1 MNKKPFHEV
10 VAEKLITQLKQGT
23 APWQRPWKP
32 GQPGAFIPMN
42 PITGKRYK
50 GINAIQLMAEGHSDP
65 RWMTYKQAETLGA
78 QVRRGEKGTMIQYWK
93 FSEEKIKT
101 DEQGDPVLNA
111 DGKPVKVDM
120 RLERPRVFYAVV
132 FNAGQI
138 DGLPARVQQEVPWNA
153 IERAEQMLKNSSAV
167 IHFGEH
173 NRAFYRPTTDSIHLP
188 DKSQF
193 PEASH
198 YYATAL
204 HELGHWTGHSSRLD
218 RDLIHPFGSEGYARE
233 ELRAEIASMLLG
245 DELGIGHDP
254 GQHAA
259 YVGSWIK
266 ALQDDPMEV
275 FRAAADAEKIHQFV
289 LSLEQQQTLEQ
300 SRTEAIT
307 KDYSQVL
314 SADVNTVL
322 HGPDFVF
329 DSVSQYQG
337 ETLENAL
344 RQHGL
349 NSISDITGVHPER
362 FESTALTV
370 LSPVFGLPSEDN
382 LMSNVETQA
391 HIERTCLA
399 LAFMY
404 VAEELV
410 MKQNLSES
418 KSIPANIAD
427 EITVLNG
434 IQSLQNTDIEAT
446 PVSPEKIWLDIPFKQ
461 KDVAKELAGTL
472 PNGQK
477 AIAWD
482 KESSRWFA
490 RPGADLDRLK
500 PWLAN
505 SSDRSDVES
514 NQENMAIE
522 RIRLAVPYEQRE
534 AVKQLGG
541 KLADG
546 KNAVIWDKAEKCWF
560 AEKGAN
566 LDKLKPWIAEDNM
579 RQQGPAM
586 PPQQEFADTLKSL
599 GCIVTD
605 SHPIMDGKTHRIR
618 VEGDKK
624 GEKAGFYVGHLDGH
638 PAGYAKNNRTGI
650 EITWKSKGYSFTPEE
665 KARLQADAFEKLKA
679 REMAHQEAQAAA
691 ALRVER
697 RVEELLPAV
706 SPTPYLATKG
716 IKPQVGVLT
725 DKEGLSTCIPATDAN
740 GKLWSMQF
748 ISQNGTKRFSKNS
761 RKEGCFHALGG
772 LDAIERAPAIVIAE
786 GYATAASVSEALG
799 FATIAAFDAGNLE
812 PVARNLHEK
821 FPNKPIIITGDDDRL
836 LEATQGINP
845 GLIKAQEAARAVNGT
860 AVFPVFAPGE
870 QARDPKGFT
879 DFNDL
884 ATKSALGAEAVK
896 RQVKSIVEDVFIINY
911 SVVFSFVASLIFQ
924 RNNADARGWWPVLII
939 MSEFYAIL
947 FGLVFAVLAL
957 LLKTQHDKYT
967 DRFAQILAI
976 SFISL
981 TFLPFYFKVGAT
993 DHVHTST
1000 IWMILLFSVH
1010 LLVCLG
1016 ARLRK
1021 KL

>member
-1 MNKKPFHEV
+1 MNKKPFHEI
-10 VAEKLITQLKQGT
+10 VAEKLITQLKQGA

-50 GINAIQLMAEGHSDP
+50 GINAIQLVAEGHSDP
-65 RWMTYKQAETLGA
+65 RWLTYKQAETLGA

-93 FSEEKIKT
+93 FTEEKIKT
-101 DEQGDPVLNA
+101 DEQGNPVLNA

-138 DGLPARVQQEVPWNA
+138 DGLPPRVQQEVSWNA
-153 IERAEQMLKNSSAV
+153 IERAEQMLKNSGAV

-173 NRAFYRPTTDSIHLP
+173 NRAFYRPVSDSIHLP

-289 LSLEQQQTLEQ
+289 LSLEQQQVLEQ

-329 DSVSQYQG
+329 DSITAYQG
-337 ETLENAL
+337 ETLEATL
-344 RQHGL
+344 RHHGL
-349 NSISDITGVHPER
+349 NSISDITGVHPEQ
-362 FESTALTV
+362 FDKTALDV
-370 LSPVFGLPSEDN
+370 LSPVFGLKAGDSLVNHGD
-382 LMSNVETQA
+382 SNA
-391 HIERTCLA
+391 HYERTCLA
-399 LAFMY
+399 LAFVY

-410 MKQNLSES
+410 MKQNLQQSQTES
-418 KSIPANIAD
+418 KLMSTSLAD
-427 EITVLNG
+427 EIAELSD
-434 IQSLQNTDIEAT
+434 IQLQHNANAETIS
-446 PVSPEKIWLDIPFKQ
+446 VSPEKIWLDIPFKQ
-461 KDVAKELAGTL
+461 KDVAKELAGNL

-500 PWLAN
+500 PWIAN
-505 SSDRSDVES
+505 SSDRPDMES

-522 RIRLAVPYEQRE
+522 RTRLAVPYEQRE
-534 AVKQLGG
+534 AIKQLGG

-546 KNAVIWDKAEKCWF
+546 KKAVIWDKAEKCWF
-560 AEKGAN
+560 AERGAN
-566 LDKLKPWIAEDNM
+566 LDKLKPWIAEDNVL
-579 RQQGPAM
+579 QQAPAM

-650 EITWKSKGYSFTPEE
+650 EITWKSKGYSFPPEE

-679 REMAHQEAQAAA
+679 REMAHEEAQAEA

-697 RVEELLPAV
+697 KVDELLPVV
-706 SPTPYLATKG
+706 SPTPYLAAKG
-716 IKPQVGVLT
+716 IKPKAGIFT
-725 DKEGLSTCIPATDAN
+725 DKERLTTCVPATDAN
-740 GKLWSMQF
+740 GKLWSIQF
-748 ISQNGTKRFSKNS
+748 ISKDGTKRFAKNS

-821 FPNKPIIITGDDDRL
+821 FPDKPIIITGDDDRL
-836 LEATQGINP
+836 LEVTQGINP

-860 AVFPVFAPGE
+860 AIFPIFAPGE
-870 QARDPKGFT
+870 QTQDPKGFT

-896 RQVKSIVEDVFIINY
+896 RQVKSIVDDV
-911 SVVFSFVASLIFQ
+911 VRKHEKTL
-924 RNNADARGWWPVLII
+924 DAPKQ
-939 MSEFYAIL
+939 AIPL
-947 FGLVFAVLAL
+947 KREGRAL
-957 LLKTQHDKYT
+957 
-967 DRFAQILAI
+967 
-976 SFISL
+976 S
-981 TFLPFYFKVGAT
+981 
-993 DHVHTST
+993 
-1000 IWMILLFSVH
+1000 
-1010 LLVCLG
+1010 C
-1016 ARLRK
+1016 
-1021 KL
+1021 

>member
-1 MNKKPFHEV
+1 MNKKPFHEI
-10 VAEKLITQLKQGT
+10 VAEKLITQLKQGA

-93 FSEEKIKT
+93 FTEEKIKT
-101 DEQGDPVLNA
+101 DERGDPVLNA
-111 DGKPVKVDM
+111 EGKSVKVDV

-138 DGLPARVQQEVPWNA
+138 DGLPPRVQQEATWSA
-153 IERAEQMLKNSSAV
+153 IERAEQMLKNSGAV
-167 IHFGEH
+167 IHLGEH

-193 PEASH
+193 PDASH

-254 GQHAA
+254 GQHTA

-266 ALQDDPMEV
+266 VLQDDPMEV
-275 FRAAADAEKIHQFV
+275 FRAAADAEKIQHFV
-289 LSLEQQQTLEQ
+289 LSLEQQQVLEQ
-300 SRTEAIT
+300 S
-307 KDYSQVL
+307 
-314 SADVNTVL
+314 
-322 HGPDFVF
+322 
-329 DSVSQYQG
+329 
-337 ETLENAL
+337 
-344 RQHGL
+344 
-349 NSISDITGVHPER
+349 
-362 FESTALTV
+362 
-370 LSPVFGLPSEDN
+370 
-382 LMSNVETQA
+382 
-391 HIERTCLA
+391 
-399 LAFMY
+399 

-410 MKQNLSES
+410 MKQNLQQSQAES
-418 KSIPANIAD
+418 MSTSLAD
-427 EITVLNG
+427 EIAKLSD
-434 IQSLQNTDIEAT
+434 IQLQQHNTNAETISVGAER
-446 PVSPEKIWLDIPFKQ
+446 IWLDIPFKQ

-500 PWLAN
+500 PWLSNA
-505 SSDRSDVES
+505 SDRSDVES
-514 NQENMAIE
+514 NQENMAAE

-541 KLADG
+541 KRADG

-560 AEKGAN
+560 AERGAN
-566 LDKLKPWIAEDNM
+566 LDNLKPWIAEDNM
-579 RQQGPAM
+579 LQAPAM

-599 GCIVTD
+599 GCVVTNG
-605 SHPIMDGKTHRIR
+605 HPIMDGKTHRIS

-679 REMAHQEAQAAA
+679 REMAHEEAQAEA

-697 RVEELLPAV
+697 KADELLPVV
-706 SPTPYLATKG
+706 SPTPYLAKKG
-716 IKPQVGVLT
+716 IKPHAGVLT
-725 DKEGLSTCIPATDAN
+725 DKEGLTTCVPATDAN

-748 ISQNGTKRFSKNS
+748 ISKDGAKRFAKNS

-799 FATIAAFDAGNLE
+799 FSTIAAFDAGNLE

-821 FPNKPIIITGDDDRL
+821 FPDKPIIITGDDDRF
-836 LEATQGINP
+836 LEVTQGINP

-860 AVFPVFAPGE
+860 AVFPIFAPGE
-870 QARDPKGFT
+870 QAQDLKGFT

-896 RQVKSIVEDVFIINY
+896 RQVKSIVDDV
-911 SVVFSFVASLIFQ
+911 VKKHEKAL
-924 RNNADARGWWPVLII
+924 DAPKQTIPLKRETRS
-939 MSEFYAIL
+939 MS
-947 FGLVFAVLAL
+947 
-957 LLKTQHDKYT
+957 
-967 DRFAQILAI
+967 
-976 SFISL
+976 
-981 TFLPFYFKVGAT
+981 
-993 DHVHTST
+993 
-1000 IWMILLFSVH
+1000 
-1010 LLVCLG
+1010 C
-1016 ARLRK
+1016 
-1021 KL
+1021 

>member
-1 MNKKPFHEV
+1 MKEEV
-10 VAEKLITQLKQGT
+10 
-23 APWQRPWKP
+23 
-32 GQPGAFIPMN
+32 
-42 PITGKRYK
+42 
-50 GINAIQLMAEGHSDP
+50 
-65 RWMTYKQAETLGA
+65 
-78 QVRRGEKGTMIQYWK
+78 
-93 FSEEKIKT
+93 
-101 DEQGDPVLNA
+101 
-111 DGKPVKVDM
+111 

-138 DGLPARVQQEVPWNA
+138 DGLPPRVQEEVSWNA
-153 IERAEQMLKNSSAV
+153 IERAEQMLKNSGAV

-173 NRAFYRPTTDSIHLP
+173 DRAFYRPASDTIHLP

-254 GQHAA
+254 GQHAS

-266 ALQDDPMEV
+266 SLQDDPLEV

-289 LSLEQQQTLEQ
+289 LSLEQQQVLEQ
-300 SRTEAIT
+300 KRTEAVT
-307 KDYSQVL
+307 KDYSQAL

-322 HGPDFVF
+322 HGSDFVF

-337 ETLENAL
+337 ETLEKAL
-344 RQHGL
+344 RHHGF
-349 NSISDITGVHPER
+349 NSISDITGVHPEQ
-362 FESTALTV
+362 FESTALTA
-370 LSPVFGLPSEDN
+370 LSPVFGLSSEDN
-382 LMSNVETQA
+382 LMSNVETEA

-418 KSIPANIAD
+418 KSIPANLAD
-427 EITVLNG
+427 EIAVFNG
-434 IQSLQNTDIEAT
+434 IQSLQNTGIEAA
-446 PVSPEKIWLDIPFKQ
+446 PVSAEKIWLDIPFKQ

-472 PNGQK
+472 PDGQK

-482 KESSRWFA
+482 KENSRWFA

-500 PWLAN
+500 PWLSN
-505 SSDRSDVES
+505 SSGLPDMES
-514 NQENMAIE
+514 NQKNLVIE
-522 RIRLAVPYEQRE
+522 RTRLAVPYEQRE

-560 AEKGAN
+560 AEIGAN
-566 LDKLKPWIAEDNM
+566 LDKIKPWISEGNM
-579 RQQGPAM
+579 RHQTPAM

-599 GCIVTD
+599 GCVVTD
-605 SHPIMDGKTHRIR
+605 DHPIMDGKAHRIR

-638 PAGYAKNNRTGI
+638 PAGYAKNNRTGM

-665 KARLQADAFEKLKA
+665 KARLQADAFEKMKA
-679 REMAHQEAQAAA
+679 REIAHKESQEEA

-697 RVEELLPAV
+697 KIDELLPVV
-706 SPTPYLATKG
+706 SPTTYLTAKG
-716 IKPQVGVLT
+716 IKPKAGIFT
-725 DKEGLSTCIPATDAN
+725 DKERLTTFIPATDVN

-748 ISQNGTKRFSKNS
+748 ISNNGTKRFAKNS

-772 LDAIERAPAIVIAE
+772 LDAIECAPAIVIAE

-799 FATIAAFDAGNLE
+799 FATIAAFDAGNLGS
-812 PVARNLHEK
+812 VARNLHEK
-821 FPNKPIIITGDDDRL
+821 FPDKPIIITGDDDRL
-836 LEATQGINP
+836 LEVRQGINP

-860 AVFPVFAPGE
+860 AIFPIFAPGE
-870 QARDPKGFT
+870 QAQDPKGFT

-884 ATKSALGAEAVK
+884 ATKSSLGAEAVR
-896 RQVKSIVEDVFIINY
+896 RQVKSIVD
-911 SVVFSFVASLIFQ
+911 
-924 RNNADARGWWPVLII
+924 DAVR
-939 MSEFYAIL
+939 
-947 FGLVFAVLAL
+947 
-957 LLKTQHDKYT
+957 KHDKT
-967 DRFAQILAI
+967 MDAPKQAI
-976 SFISL
+976 PLKRAGRAMS
-981 TFLPFYFKVGAT
+981 
-993 DHVHTST
+993 
-1000 IWMILLFSVH
+1000 
-1010 LLVCLG
+1010 C
-1016 ARLRK
+1016 
-1021 KL
+1021 